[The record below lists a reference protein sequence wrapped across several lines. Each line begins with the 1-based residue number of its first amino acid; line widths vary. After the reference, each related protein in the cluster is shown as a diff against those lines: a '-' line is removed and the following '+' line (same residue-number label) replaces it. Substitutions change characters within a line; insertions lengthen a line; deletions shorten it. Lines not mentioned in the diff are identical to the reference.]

1 MKAILLMLGALSAA
15 IIFVGCGTA
24 VGRAMGADTEENYDL
39 MEQEYEEKKK
49 GYAITYSFE
58 IFNECASIGA
68 PQNLDLMSP
77 ELGLQE
83 NGQWVKDAIIEWE
96 NELLEKLN
104 TCMND
109 KGAYGTIE
117 YDGKPSETWVNRPLN
132 PNDFFSG
139 PGGPDLYPPIL
150 IGEYSTN
157 FRFVSSE
164 DDVLKTMESPQFLD
178 KYENNI
184 QTLTIAFNS
193 QIAALEEKRLEE
205 ERRERRQKEEEE
217 RVASQIQEA
226 IDRDREEN
234 ARICQEAWAENDVER
249 AVANNCGKSNPNSPP
264 PPPDQ
269 SPEVESN
276 SIPQTECNQAYERQ
290 NFVYL
295 SENECPPY
303 DGVPNCHYGFVS
315 GQLMRDYSDENCPE
329 INAWPGRYPMVSL
342 MAPPDDYN
350 SEYCLDFTIEELERD
365 HYCYIYQPE
374 LYGLNN
380 NDEAEE
386 ILERQQEQ
394 DEDVAPLAEQ
404 AEELA
409 EEEAPIDGTAEER
422 IAALEERVAELTE
435 LIRELTEALQPN

>member
-24 VGRAMGADTEENYDL
+24 VGRATGVDTEESYDL

-58 IFNECASIGA
+58 VFNECASIGA

-139 PGGPDLYPPIL
+139 PGGPGLYPPIL
-150 IGEYSTN
+150 NGEYSTN

-205 ERRERRQKEEEE
+205 ERRQKEEEE

-226 IDRDREEN
+226 IEQAAAIESAIETCQTDSKDVYIRTMLEAREWEVPTMLEAQEDDLAQEREKLGREIFQECIEN
-234 ARICQEAWAENDVER
+234 AGV
-249 AVANNCGKSNPNSPP
+249 
-264 PPPDQ
+264 
-269 SPEVESN
+269 EVE
-276 SIPQTECNQAYERQ
+276 
-290 NFVYL
+290 
-295 SENECPPY
+295 Y
-303 DGVPNCHYGFVS
+303 DSSYFEVT
-315 GQLMRDYSDENCPE
+315 Q
-329 INAWPGRYPMVSL
+329 
-342 MAPPDDYN
+342 
-350 SEYCLDFTIEELERD
+350 
-365 HYCYIYQPE
+365 
-374 LYGLNN
+374 
-380 NDEAEE
+380 
-386 ILERQQEQ
+386 
-394 DEDVAPLAEQ
+394 EDVVMACAELIAAPGCITYISEKEALSLLAEQ

-409 EEEAPIDGTAEER
+409 EEEAPVDGTPEER

-435 LIRELTEALQPN
+435 LIIELTEALQPN